1 MKRYIIAAISILA
14 FAASMV
20 SCTDHKVIR
29 QLNDVEAYLNEH
41 PDSALTV
48 LDSISTAGIQGRE
61 ANAKFALLYSMALDK
76 SYIDVDNDS
85 ILAHAIKYYRKY
97 GTPADRMKTLF
108 YQARIQF
115 NAEDYQAA
123 IVTLSK
129 AEKLAGQIPDSLYL
143 GMIYSDE
150 SVIYNINFNSSE
162 EYRYA
167 RMAYE
172 CFAEAGMEDRALIAK
187 YSLGV
192 SYHSLRQYDEA
203 IGIYREVLPLFIEKQ
218 DTAMITE
225 CMKSYAFTAAVKDP
239 SDPETCIR
247 MFTDVINVYHEPL
260 SVKEYGSLAYAYA
273 LKGDYNTADAILSQ
287 IRRYPESWFWIY
299 KADRL
304 SGKYREAL
312 ESLEE
317 ATSRQDS
324 VVHSTLQ
331 ESSAKA
337 LGTYYKLQTAVA
349 ENRAANLRLLVV
361 TLVFSL
367 LVFTAAVIL
376 VLRHKKIRQ
385 EAERELLLSIAETSI
400 REKEQE
406 KGKFERQLA
415 DLRRTISSQRKSRF
429 SILKELC
436 EKYTLYEGR
445 GDQQKF
451 IREHI
456 MPMLDSIRKD
466 SGSHSDFEDMIDRG
480 LDNVIQKLRADM
492 KNFTENDFILIS
504 YVIAGF
510 DASLIARLMDI
521 NKNDVY
527 SRKHRLTARIL
538 KAETGNAGLYKE
550 IFVQ

>member
-1 MKRYIIAAISILA
+1 MKRYIIAAITILT

-20 SCTDHKVIR
+20 SCTDHEVIR
-29 QLNDVEAYLNEH
+29 QLNNVEAYINEH
-41 PDSALTV
+41 PDSALSV
-48 LDSISTAGIQGRE
+48 LDSMSAESIRGRK
-61 ANAKFALLYSMALDK
+61 ANARFALLYSIALDK
-76 SYIDVDNDS
+76 SYIDIDNDS
-85 ILAHAIKYYRKY
+85 ILAPAINYYRKH
-97 GTPADRMKTLF
+97 GTPSDRMKTLF

-115 NAEDYQAA
+115 NAEDYEAT

-143 GMIYSDE
+143 GMIYSYE
-150 SVIYNINFNSSE
+150 SVIYNRNYNSSE

-167 RMAYE
+167 LMAYE

-203 IGIYREVLPLFIEKQ
+203 IGIYREVLPLFMERQ

-225 CMKSYAFTAAVKDP
+225 CMKSYAFTAAVKEP
-239 SDPETCIR
+239 ADPETCIR
-247 MFTDVINVYHEPL
+247 MFTDVMNIYHEPL
-260 SVKEYGSLAYAYA
+260 NVKEYGSLAYAYA
-273 LKGDYNTADAILSQ
+273 LKGDFNTADAILSQ
-287 IRRYPESWFWIY
+287 IRRYSESRFWIY

-304 SGKYREAL
+304 SGRYREAL

-324 VVHSTLQ
+324 VVHATLQ

-337 LGTYYKLQTAVA
+337 LGAYYKLQTAEA
-349 ENRAANLRLLVV
+349 ENRATNLRLWVI

-385 EAERELLLSIAETSI
+385 EAERELLLSIAETSM

-406 KGKFERQLA
+406 NGKLEQQLA
-415 DLRRTISSQRKSRF
+415 DLRKTISSQRKSRF

-456 MPMLDSIRKD
+456 MPLLESIRKD
-466 SGSHSDFEDMIDRG
+466 SGSHSDFEEMIDSG
-480 LDNVIQKLRADM
+480 LDNIMQKLRADM
-492 KNFTENDFILIS
+492 KTFTENDFILIS

-521 NKNDVY
+521 NKKDVY

-538 KAETGNAGLYKE
+538 KAATENSGLYKD
-550 IFVQ
+550 IFTQ

>member
-20 SCTDHKVIR
+20 SCTGHKVIR
-29 QLNDVEAYLNEH
+29 QLNDIEAYINEH

-61 ANAKFALLYSMALDK
+61 TNAKFALLYSIALNK
-76 SYIDVDNDS
+76 SYIDIDNDS
-85 ILAHAIKYYRKY
+85 ILAPAINYYRKH
-97 GTPADRMKTLF
+97 GTPSDRMKTLF

-150 SVIYNINFNSSE
+150 SVIYNINYNSSE
-162 EYRYA
+162 EHRYA

-349 ENRAANLRLLVV
+349 ENREANLHLLVV
-361 TLVFSL
+361 TLVFSI
-367 LVFTAAVIL
+367 LVFTAAFIL
-376 VLRHKKIRQ
+376 VLRHRKIRQ

-406 KGKFERQLA
+406 KGRLEQQLA
-415 DLRRTISSQRKSRF
+415 DLRKTISSQRKSRF

-456 MPMLDSIRKD
+456 MPLLESIRKD
-466 SGSHSDFEDMIDRG
+466 SGSHSDFEEMIDSG
-480 LDNVIQKLRADM
+480 LDNIMQKLRADM
-492 KNFTENDFILIS
+492 KTFTENDFILIS

-521 NKNDVY
+521 NKKDVY

>member
-20 SCTDHKVIR
+20 SCTDHEVIR
-29 QLNDVEAYLNEH
+29 QLDDVEAYLSEH

-61 ANAKFALLYSMALDK
+61 TNAKFALLYSIALNK
-76 SYIDVDNDS
+76 SYIDIDNDS
-85 ILAHAIKYYRKY
+85 ILAPAINYYRKH
-97 GTPADRMKTLF
+97 GTPSDRMKTLF

-150 SVIYNINFNSSE
+150 SVIYNINYNSSE
-162 EYRYA
+162 EHRYA

-203 IGIYREVLPLFIEKQ
+203 IGIYREVLPLFMERL

-247 MFTDVINVYHEPL
+247 MFTDVVNVYHEPL

-273 LKGDYNTADAILSQ
+273 LKGDYNTADAILSR
-287 IRRYPESWFWIY
+287 IHRYPDSRFWIY
-299 KADRL
+299 KTDRL

-324 VVHSTLQ
+324 VVYATLQ

-376 VLRHKKIRQ
+376 VLRHKKIKQ

-480 LDNVIQKLRADM
+480 LDNIIQKLRADM

-550 IFVQ
+550 IFAQ

>member
-1 MKRYIIAAISILA
+1 MKRYIIAAITILT

-20 SCTDHKVIR
+20 SCTDHEVIR
-29 QLNDVEAYLNEH
+29 QLDDVEAYLSEH

-61 ANAKFALLYSMALDK
+61 TNAKFALLYSIALNK
-76 SYIDVDNDS
+76 SYIDIDNDS
-85 ILAHAIKYYRKY
+85 ILAPAINYYRKH
-97 GTPADRMKTLF
+97 GTPSDRMKTLF

-150 SVIYNINFNSSE
+150 SVIYNINYNSSE
-162 EYRYA
+162 EHRYA

-203 IGIYREVLPLFIEKQ
+203 IGIYREVLPLFMERL

-247 MFTDVINVYHEPL
+247 MFTDVMNIYHKPL
-260 SVKEYGSLAYAYA
+260 SVKEYGCLAYAYA
-273 LKGDYNTADAILSQ
+273 LKGDFNTADAILSQ
-287 IRRYPESWFWIY
+287 IRRYPESRFWIY

-304 SGKYREAL
+304 SGRYREAL

-324 VVHSTLQ
+324 VVHVTLQ

-337 LGTYYKLQTAVA
+337 LGTYYKLQTAEA
-349 ENRAANLRLLVV
+349 ENRATNFRLLAVA
-361 TLVFSL
+361 LVFSI
-367 LVFTAAVIL
+367 LVLAVAVIL
-376 VLRHKKIRQ
+376 VLRHRKIRQ

-406 KGKFERQLA
+406 KGKLEQQLT
-415 DLRRTISSQRKSRF
+415 DLRKAISSQRKSRF

-445 GDQQKF
+445 DDQQKF

-456 MPMLDSIRKD
+456 MPLLDSIRKD

-480 LDNVIQKLRADM
+480 LDNIMQKLRADM
-492 KNFTENDFILIS
+492 KTFTENDFILIS

-550 IFVQ
+550 IFAQ

>member
-48 LDSISTAGIQGRE
+48 LDSLSTAGIQGRE

-76 SYIDVDNDS
+76 SYIDVGNDS
-85 ILAHAIKYYRKY
+85 ILAPAIKYYRKH
-97 GTPADRMKTLF
+97 GKPSDRMKTLF

-115 NAEDYQAA
+115 NAEDYEAA

-143 GMIYSDE
+143 GMIYSYE
-150 SVIYNINFNSSE
+150 SVIYNRNYNSSE

-167 RMAYE
+167 LMAYE
-172 CFAEAGMEDRALIAK
+172 CFAEAGIEDRALMEK

-203 IGIYREVLPLFIEKQ
+203 IGIYREVLPLFMEMQ

-225 CMKSYAFTAAVKDP
+225 CMKSYAFTAAVKEP
-239 SDPETCIR
+239 ADPETCIR
-247 MFTDVINVYHEPL
+247 MFTDVMNIYHKPL

-273 LKGDYNTADAILSQ
+273 LKGDFNTADAILSR
-287 IRRYPESWFWIY
+287 IRQYRESRFWIY

-304 SGKYREAL
+304 SGRYREAL

-317 ATSRQDS
+317 AASRQDS
-324 VVHSTLQ
+324 VVHVTLQ

-337 LGTYYKLQTAVA
+337 LGTYYKLQTAEA
-349 ENRAANLRLLVV
+349 ENRAANLRLWVV
-361 TLVFSL
+361 TLVFSIL
-367 LVFTAAVIL
+367 LFTAAVIL

-406 KGKFERQLA
+406 NGRLEQQLA
-415 DLRRTISSQRKSRF
+415 GLRKMISSQRKSRF

-456 MPMLDSIRKD
+456 MPLLESIRKD
-466 SGSHSDFEDMIDRG
+466 SGDHSDFENMIDRG
-480 LDNVIQKLRADM
+480 LDNIMQKLRADM
-492 KNFTENDFILIS
+492 KTFSENDFILIS

-521 NKNDVY
+521 KKRDVY

>member
-1 MKRYIIAAISILA
+1 
-14 FAASMV
+14 
-20 SCTDHKVIR
+20 
-29 QLNDVEAYLNEH
+29 
-41 PDSALTV
+41 
-48 LDSISTAGIQGRE
+48 
-61 ANAKFALLYSMALDK
+61 
-76 SYIDVDNDS
+76 
-85 ILAHAIKYYRKY
+85 
-97 GTPADRMKTLF
+97 
-108 YQARIQF
+108 
-115 NAEDYQAA
+115 
-123 IVTLSK
+123 
-129 AEKLAGQIPDSLYL
+129 
-143 GMIYSDE
+143 
-150 SVIYNINFNSSE
+150 
-162 EYRYA
+162 
-167 RMAYE
+167 
-172 CFAEAGMEDRALIAK
+172 MEDRALIAK

-260 SVKEYGSLAYAYA
+260 SVKEYGSLAYAYAEYGSLAYAYA

>member
-20 SCTDHKVIR
+20 SCTDHEVIR
-29 QLNDVEAYLNEH
+29 QLDDVEAYLSEH

-48 LDSISTAGIQGRE
+48 LDSISTAGIQGRK
-61 ANAKFALLYSMALDK
+61 ANARFALLYSMALDK

-85 ILAHAIKYYRKY
+85 ILAPAIKYYRKH
-97 GTPADRMKTLF
+97 GTPSDRMKTLF

-115 NAEDYQAA
+115 NAEDYGAA

-129 AEKLAGQIPDSLYL
+129 AEKLARQIPDSLYL
-143 GMIYSDE
+143 GMIYSYE
-150 SVIYNINFNSSE
+150 SVIYNRNYNSSE
-162 EYRYA
+162 EHRYA

-172 CFAEAGMEDRALIAK
+172 CFAEAGMEDRALMEK

-203 IGIYREVLPLFIEKQ
+203 IGIYSEVLPLFMERQ

-239 SDPETCIR
+239 ADQEICIR
-247 MFTDVINVYHEPL
+247 MFTDVMNIYHKPL
-260 SVKEYGSLAYAYA
+260 SVKEYGCLAYAYA
-273 LKGDYNTADAILSQ
+273 LKGDFNTADAILSQ
-287 IRRYPESWFWIY
+287 IRRYPESRFWIY

-304 SGKYREAL
+304 SGRYREAL

-324 VVHSTLQ
+324 VVHVTLQ

-337 LGTYYKLQTAVA
+337 LGTYYKLQTAEA
-349 ENRAANLRLLVV
+349 ENRATNFRLLAVA
-361 TLVFSL
+361 LVFSI
-367 LVFTAAVIL
+367 LVLAVAVIL
-376 VLRHKKIRQ
+376 VLRHRKIRQ

-406 KGKFERQLA
+406 KGKLEQQLT
-415 DLRRTISSQRKSRF
+415 DLRKAISSQRKSRF

-445 GDQQKF
+445 DDQQKF

-456 MPMLDSIRKD
+456 MPLLDSIRKD

-480 LDNVIQKLRADM
+480 LDNIMQKLRADM
-492 KNFTENDFILIS
+492 KTFTENDFILIS

-521 NKNDVY
+521 NKKDVY

-538 KAETGNAGLYKE
+538 KMSTDNTGLYKD
-550 IFVQ
+550 IFAQ

>member
-1 MKRYIIAAISILA
+1 MKRYIIAAITILA
-14 FAASMV
+14 FAVSMI
-20 SCTDHKVIR
+20 SCTGRKVIR
-29 QLNDVEAYLNEH
+29 QLNDVGSYINDH
-41 PDSALTV
+41 PDSALSV
-48 LDSISTAGIQGRE
+48 LDSISTAGIRGRE

-76 SYIDVDNDS
+76 SYIDVGNDS
-85 ILAHAIKYYRKY
+85 ILSPAIKYYRKH
-97 GTPADRMKTLF
+97 GKPSDRMKTLF

-115 NAEDYQAA
+115 NAEDYEAA

-143 GMIYSDE
+143 GMIYSDK
-150 SVIYNINFNSSE
+150 SVIYNRNYNSSE

-167 RMAYE
+167 LMAYE

-203 IGIYREVLPLFIEKQ
+203 IGIYREVLPLFMEMQ

-225 CMKSYAFTAAVKDP
+225 CMKSYAFTAAVKEP
-239 SDPETCIR
+239 ADPETCIR
-247 MFTDVINVYHEPL
+247 MFTDVMNIYHEPL
-260 SVKEYGSLAYAYA
+260 NVKEYGSLAYAYA
-273 LKGDYNTADAILSQ
+273 LKGDFNTADAILSQ
-287 IRRYPESWFWIY
+287 IRRYPESRFWIY

-304 SGKYREAL
+304 SGRYREAL

-317 ATSRQDS
+317 AASRQDS
-324 VVHSTLQ
+324 VVCVTLQ

-337 LGTYYKLQTAVA
+337 LGTYYKMQTAVA
-349 ENRAANLRLLVV
+349 ENRAASLRLWVV
-361 TLVFSL
+361 TLVLSL
-367 LVFTAAVIL
+367 LVFIATVIL

-385 EAERELLLSIAETSI
+385 EAERELLLSIAETSM

-406 KGKFERQLA
+406 NGKLEQQLA
-415 DLRRTISSQRKSRF
+415 DLRKTISSQRKSRF
-429 SILKELC
+429 SILKEMC

-445 GDQQKF
+445 SDQQKF

-456 MPMLDSIRKD
+456 MPLLDSIRKD
-466 SGSHSDFEDMIDRG
+466 SGSHSDFEDIIDRG
-480 LDNVIQKLRADM
+480 LDNIMQKLRADM
-492 KNFTENDFILIS
+492 KTFSENDFILIS

-521 NKNDVY
+521 NKKDVY

-538 KAETGNAGLYKE
+538 KASTENSGLYKD
-550 IFVQ
+550 IFAQ

>member
-20 SCTDHKVIR
+20 SCTDHEVIR
-29 QLNDVEAYLNEH
+29 QLDDVEAYLSEH

-48 LDSISTAGIQGRE
+48 LDSLSTAGIQGRK
-61 ANAKFALLYSMALDK
+61 ANARFALLYSMALDK

-85 ILAHAIKYYRKY
+85 ILAPAIKYYRKH

-115 NAEDYQAA
+115 NAEDYGAA

-129 AEKLAGQIPDSLYL
+129 AEKLARQIPDSLYL
-143 GMIYSDE
+143 GMIYSYE
-150 SVIYNINFNSSE
+150 SVIYNRNYNSSE
-162 EYRYA
+162 EHRYA

-172 CFAEAGMEDRALIAK
+172 CFAEAGMEDRALMEK

-203 IGIYREVLPLFIEKQ
+203 IGIYSEVLPLFMERQ

-239 SDPETCIR
+239 ADQETCIR
-247 MFTDVINVYHEPL
+247 MFTDVMNIYHKPL
-260 SVKEYGSLAYAYA
+260 SVKEYGCLAYAYA
-273 LKGDYNTADAILSQ
+273 LKGDFNTADAILSQ
-287 IRRYPESWFWIY
+287 IRRYPESRFWIY

-304 SGKYREAL
+304 SGRYREAL

-324 VVHSTLQ
+324 VVHVTLQ

-337 LGTYYKLQTAVA
+337 LGTYYKLQTAEA
-349 ENRAANLRLLVV
+349 ENRAANLRLWIV

-367 LVFTAAVIL
+367 LVFTAAFIL
-376 VLRHKKIRQ
+376 VLRHRKIRQ

-406 KGKFERQLA
+406 KGRLEQQLA
-415 DLRRTISSQRKSRF
+415 DLRKTISSQRKSRF

-456 MPMLDSIRKD
+456 MPLLDCIRKD
-466 SGSHSDFEDMIDRG
+466 SGSHSDFEEMIDSG
-480 LDNVIQKLRADM
+480 LDNIMQKLRADM
-492 KNFTENDFILIS
+492 KTFTENDFILIS

-521 NKNDVY
+521 NKKDVY

-550 IFVQ
+550 IFAQ

>member
-1 MKRYIIAAISILA
+1 MKRYIIAAVSILA

-29 QLNDVEAYLNEH
+29 QLDDVEAYLSEH
-41 PDSALTV
+41 PDSALSV
-48 LDSISTAGIQGRE
+48 LDSLSTTAIQGRE
-61 ANAKFALLYSMALDK
+61 TNAKFALLYSIALNK
-76 SYIDVDNDS
+76 SYIDIDNDS
-85 ILAHAIKYYRKY
+85 ILAPAINYYRKH
-97 GTPADRMKTLF
+97 GTPSDRMKTLF

-150 SVIYNINFNSSE
+150 SVIYNINYNSSE
-162 EYRYA
+162 EHRYA

-287 IRRYPESWFWIY
+287 IRRYPESCFWIY

-349 ENRAANLRLLVV
+349 ENREANLHLLVV
-361 TLVFSL
+361 TLVFSI
-367 LVFTAAVIL
+367 LVFTAAFIL
-376 VLRHKKIRQ
+376 VLRHRKIRQ

-406 KGKFERQLA
+406 KGRLEQQLA
-415 DLRRTISSQRKSRF
+415 DLRKTISSQRKSRF

-456 MPMLDSIRKD
+456 MPLLESIRKD
-466 SGSHSDFEDMIDRG
+466 SGSHSDFEEMIDSG
-480 LDNVIQKLRADM
+480 LDNIMQKLRADM
-492 KNFTENDFILIS
+492 KTFTENDFILIS

-521 NKNDVY
+521 NKKDVY